1 MDKPNYAPNFIG
13 DVMSKCWEKEPK
25 KRPTFSQIVEIIR
38 GNMESAVSSYYLH
51 LDAPYQKFNQEKE
64 FAPKTKRFG
73 LSKMLNKNSK
83 QIAFPH
89 RVEGYDVGLQSRKS
103 PERFSSTRSTHGVN
117 TRVLIDTP
125 ANGL

>member
-1 MDKPNYAPNFIG
+1 
-13 DVMSKCWEKEPK
+13 MSKCWEKEPK

-38 GNMESAVSSYYLH
+38 SNMESAVSSYYLH

-64 FAPKTKRFG
+64 FAPKTERFG

-89 RVEGYDVGLQSRKS
+89 RVEGYDVGLQYSKP
-103 PERFSSTRSTHGVN
+103 PERFSSTSCKTDDGGAYQHVKSFG
-117 TRVLIDTP
+117 TSISKIK
-125 ANGL
+125 